1 MMIHLIAFTVKFTL
15 IFTLRIELD
24 LDISETRF
32 EFSSS
37 SLHSPKKGNQ
47 SKLFASNSNTLQ
59 QNAIYNLW
67 FIQ

>member
-47 SKLFASNSNTLQ
+47 SKTVCIKLQ
-59 QNAIYNLW
+59 HFTAKRNL
-67 FIQ
+67 